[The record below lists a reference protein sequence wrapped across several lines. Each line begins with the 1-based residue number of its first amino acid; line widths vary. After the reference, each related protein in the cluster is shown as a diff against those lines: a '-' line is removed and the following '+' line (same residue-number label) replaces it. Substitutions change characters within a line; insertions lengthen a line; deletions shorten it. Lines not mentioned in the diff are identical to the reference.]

1 MAAHNAGGSRLPAP
15 VARDGGWAVIG
26 GSANR
31 LWERGCFGK
40 PTNGGVVLTNTEV
53 LNAHRL
59 RGLPLPNPKWLEE
72 IVEVQG
78 DIFFECE
85 VLDALRYPGEKV
97 ILKQNLSAVSAVVL
111 DPKTWALRWSRSVQP
126 KYDDPISEIRW
137 FHASD
142 TIDWKEIL
150 QWTSNVES
158 GGRIAE
164 LLIVDDEHGVVTY
177 RTSLHQPTG
186 KFRNPFTEME
196 NDERRLIS
204 KAWSLSKPTDNGY
217 WIPSENMTWP
227 LEGMG
232 IELENGI
239 WISNVEA
246 RIVSRVVN
254 PTMPKPDGEL
264 GKLVAA
270 LSDLISRGLA
280 IRSGFKYGTRWRGYS
295 GAVGEDHAPWLIV
308 PLDEAPLDWGEAC
321 LVARLAAG
329 VNKNWLCAIPP
340 QEIGGWRYLALERPP
355 SDSRWA
361 NPKRH

>member
-1 MAAHNAGGSRLPAP
+1 MAAHNTGRSRLPTP
-15 VARDGGWAVIG
+15 VARGGDWAVIG
-26 GSANR
+26 GAANR
-31 LWERGCFGK
+31 LWERGCFGR
-40 PTNGGVVLTNTEV
+40 PTNGGVILTNTEV

-59 RGLPLPNPKWLEE
+59 RGLPLPHADWIEK
-72 IVEVQG
+72 IVEIQG

-97 ILKQNLSAVSAVVL
+97 ILKQNLSAVGAVVL
-111 DPKTWALRWSRSVQP
+111 DEDTWALRWPRTERP
-126 KYDDPISEIRW
+126 RDAEPISEIRW

-142 TIDWKEIL
+142 SIDWKEVL
-150 QWTSNVES
+150 QWTLNVEN

-164 LLIVDDEHGVVTY
+164 LLIVDEEHGVVTY
-177 RTSLHQPTG
+177 RTSLYHPNG
-186 KFRNPFTEME
+186 ELKNPFTELE
-196 NDERRLIS
+196 NADRQLIA
-204 KAWSLSKPTDNGY
+204 KAWSLSKPTDSGY
-217 WIPSENMTWP
+217 WIPSQNMPWP
-227 LEGMG
+227 LKGIG

-239 WISNVEA
+239 WLSDIEA
-246 RIVSRVVN
+246 RIVSHVVN
-254 PTMPKPDGEL
+254 PTMPKTDGEL
-264 GKLVAA
+264 GKLVAV

-280 IRSGFKYGTRWRGYS
+280 MRSGFKYGTRWRCYS

-308 PLDEAPLDWGEAC
+308 PLGEAPTDWGEAC
-321 LVARLAAG
+321 LAARLAAG